1 MPFRFSLQAVLR
13 CRESFEQ
20 RERQRLEAITR
31 EALKA
36 QHQREQAKLERAN
49 ALGQLQKKLR
59 QGMTAVEMQ
68 FEQACDRARVRR
80 IAACNDQVA
89 KLEDLRRRQL
99 EIFRQA
105 QQQREILENLRDR
118 QFAAYRL
125 VQARRTQQEMD
136 DRFVHHKAGRPGGE
150 QIGFAADVVPPIQ
163 RFASG
168 IAQSVGKPFPA
179 RHPSLLELPLL
190 YVRHRPEKL

>member
-31 EALKA
+31 ELVKA
-36 QHQREQAKLERAN
+36 QQRREQAKLERAN
-49 ALGQLQKKLR
+49 ALGQLQKKLH

-68 FEQACDRARVRR
+68 FELACDRARVRR
-80 IAACNDQVA
+80 IAAWNDQVT

-99 EIFRQA
+99 EIFRKA
-105 QQQREILENLRDR
+105 QQQHKILENLRDH

-125 VQARRTQQEMD
+125 VQSRRTQQQLD
-136 DRFVHHKAGRPGGE
+136 DRFLITHAGQTSR
-150 QIGFAADVVPPIQ
+150 A
-163 RFASG
+163 
-168 IAQSVGKPFPA
+168 
-179 RHPSLLELPLL
+179 
-190 YVRHRPEKL
+190 